1 MESALSSP
9 SQPTVD
15 IDDAPGPLTTD
26 SIAGRYQ
33 VIRELGVGGMGIVY
47 LAYDKTAARNVALKR
62 MRSVGSGFRERFR
75 REYRALAAVRHT
87 GVPAIYDIGED
98 GGPFFTMEIIA
109 GETIR
114 DLLRRGPLKPLRAV
128 ALAIELGRVLM
139 AVHAVG
145 VIHRDVK
152 PSNII
157 VEDGDRVRLID
168 FGACLLTPDYYKLP
182 HLRDV
187 TAAGKRW
194 HTSEHEYIGCAPYTC
209 PQYWSEGLVAPQSD
223 VFSVCVVLYEMLTG
237 RALYSEAGG
246 FRKIT
251 ADEFSPNL
259 APLVAELERGL
270 AEADERH
277 ASMAD
282 LVRALEIV
290 RSRMVA
296 PRRLR
301 GVVTSAASF
310 LLGVGTAAVLILA
323 GESWRAAEATADDAA
338 MSAEAAGPA
347 ARLFDARRGGE
358 ARGAR
363 IPGAGDADATSAD
376 RVSIDAVP
384 RVDPMADVEATPGA
398 GAVRGAQA
406 MPGAEATPGADA
418 TPSAGAK
425 LGAEATPGVGATI
438 ATATRDTL
446 KKRRAVPLSWDERL
460 RKAEARARRCF
471 EDGGLALSPRLTT
484 IAAGAPARVRGVGS
498 DSAEARCIR
507 DALDRFELRVAE
519 GQRQHTFFAE

>member
-15 IDDAPGPLTTD
+15 IDDAPGPLTSD

-33 VIRELGVGGMGIVY
+33 VIRELGVGGMGVVH

-98 GGPFFTMEIIA
+98 GGPFFTMEMIA

-114 DLLRRGPLKPLRAV
+114 DLLRRGPLKPERAV

-168 FGACLLTPDYYKLP
+168 FGACLLTSEYYKLP

-246 FRKIT
+246 FRRIS
-251 ADEFSPNL
+251 ADEFPPNL

-277 ASMAD
+277 ATMAD

-290 RSRMVA
+290 RSRMLA
-296 PRRLR
+296 PPRLR
-301 GVVTSAASF
+301 SVAASAASF
-310 LLGVGTAAVLILA
+310 LLGVGTAVLILA

-347 ARLFDARRGGE
+347 SRLFDARRGGE
-358 ARGAR
+358 DQAARS
-363 IPGAGDADATSAD
+363 PGKGDADATSVD
-376 RVSIDAVP
+376 GVSIDAVP
-384 RVDPMADVEATPGA
+384 RIDAMPGA
-398 GAVRGAQA
+398 EAAPDAVRDAQA
-406 MPGAEATPGADA
+406 MPGAEARSGADA

-438 ATATRDTL
+438 STATRDTA

-484 IAAGAPARVRGVGS
+484 IAAGAPARVRGVAS